1 MKHLLIVLLS
11 FLLLSSPVIGQ
22 STNCSKEKIKKMI
35 DLGWS
40 DNEIKQ
46 VCGKYTKPSKPE
58 KEKITKKRQKPKKNI
73 TSKKYSQSEKVITV
87 KESPIPKIDIPK
99 KPLNYSNKFD
109 GGVFYSNWGMGLQ
122 GNYFYTNKILFGGDI
137 ISKTETFKS
146 SDPYISV
153 EGEITLNTY
162 EGYARYYFRGLEL
175 TDGFFGQGGFAI
187 RSWNANFDYV
197 ENSTPSEVGS
207 IKMEWSP

>member
-1 MKHLLIVLLS
+1 MKHLFILIS

-22 STNCSKEKIKKMI
+22 SINCSKEKIKKMI

-87 KESPIPKIDIPK
+87 KGVIIES
-99 KPLNYSNKFD
+99 
-109 GGVFYSNWGMGLQ
+109 GV
-122 GNYFYTNKILFGGDI
+122 
-137 ISKTETFKS
+137 
-146 SDPYISV
+146 
-153 EGEITLNTY
+153 
-162 EGYARYYFRGLEL
+162 
-175 TDGFFGQGGFAI
+175 
-187 RSWNANFDYV
+187 
-197 ENSTPSEVGS
+197 
-207 IKMEWSP
+207 